1 LRSKRSAILAFTLFL
16 SLGIA
21 ADAQSTALTL
31 SFTGSG
37 IGTSLGFFLNG
48 NGTLAPLG
56 TARLSING
64 VPTGSTTS
72 LAFAFL
78 FPDGSTM
85 AAAAAANP
93 APGTL
98 TGTATI
104 SGGTGAFA
112 GAMGSFTF
120 SVAAPFGT
128 SQTLPFTLNGS
139 GALGQGA
146 ICAYVLDTGG
156 EAFPAA
162 GGAVEVVVPS
172 VSDDNLRANAV
183 AIRGDTVLRIDL
195 IGLRVFERLFMDQV
209 CEAHRVLGGGRGRAA

>member
-112 GAMGSFTF
+112 
-120 SVAAPFGT
+120 V
-128 SQTLPFTLNGS
+128 LV
-139 GALGQGA
+139 
-146 ICAYVLDTGG
+146 CAQL
-156 EAFPAA
+156 
-162 GGAVEVVVPS
+162 S
-172 VSDDNLRANAV
+172 
-183 AIRGDTVLRIDL
+183 L
-195 IGLRVFERLFMDQV
+195 IGLYLPPVFKMQLLPQPRPPQTIISLPVHTAV
-209 CEAHRVLGGGRGRAA
+209 CWYRPAGAPVVLTAAQLSLAG